1 MLSLASSKEWKHEW
15 WSTWFEP
22 FRSNIMPPS
31 VVPAPVPCL
40 QGTLPVVNSEMVR
53 KAVRAGLALG
63 CRIATAS
70 KFDRKQYFYPDLPK
84 GYQISQY
91 DAPLCQ
97 HGAVEIALPGGASK
111 RIGVTRA
118 HLEEDAGLHGDVLM
132 CKVKCATAEG
142 VPNDRS
148 DCLSLVP
155 SLSLLCNLY

>member
-1 MLSLASSKEWKHEW
+1 MSGGIHDFTPSVSS
-15 WSTWFEP
+15 
-22 FRSNIMPPS
+22 RMPPS

-63 CRIATAS
+63 CRIAAAS

-111 RIGVTRA
+111 RIGITRA
-118 HLEEDAGLHGDVLM
+118 HLEEDAGLRADVLM
-132 CKVKCATAEG
+132 CRGKADTAGG

-148 DCLSLVP
+148 ECLNLVP
-155 SLSLLCNLY
+155 SLSLLCYVY